1 MTIPKI
7 IWAIWCNF
15 DGKTDGTLTDRLTY
29 FKDRITTQHPGW
41 SVNII
46 TKWNEL
52 IDYFKEDENLL
63 KIVNNSFIS
72 AQHKSDAIRFFL
84 LKKHGGFWID
94 ISTFLLT
101 PLDIYYE
108 KQPNATFISYY
119 SPPLIIEEIIFSSL
133 SQMVDSVKFDKI
145 IEQMQNIQPNYIKLK
160 EPYKDFPFMPE
171 NFFIASIPNHPIIND
186 IYEQLLS
193 FWNIA
198 IPKIDDKKSLCY
210 QINLLMNKLGDE
222 LFDINNL
229 DYELSKKYLSS
240 DVTDH
245 NFSENLLTN
254 VWNCGYLFNYLQMYI
269 AIVNYIKKYKCEIT
283 QESNSRE
290 LRSEYRADLCFTDD
304 ISNGSID
311 SCKNIIINNSSDGSV
326 GYLLS
331 LSYNR
336 LLKWANTMED
346 RVSFNNTYIKDRLDE
361 IGTTPD
367 EASKEKILQD
377 IIDAG
382 IYQIKFS
389 SWTRGSGIIERFM
402 KLYPNVHSGGLK
414 NKKKS
419 RKTKKRKNQKRKT
432 HSKSK
437 NIQTIKISTKKNKKN
452 KKYYI

>member
-1 MTIPKI
+1 MSIPKI

-15 DGKTDGTLTDRLTY
+15 DEKMDGILNERLTY
-29 FKDRITTQHPGW
+29 FKDRIMMQHTGW
-41 SVNII
+41 TVNII

-52 IDYFKEDENLL
+52 IDYIKEDENLL

-108 KQPNATFISYY
+108 KQPNATFITYY
-119 SPPLIIEEIIFSSL
+119 TPPLMVEEIIFSSL
-133 SQMVDSVKFDKI
+133 SQMFDSVKFNEI
-145 IEQMQNIQPNYIKLK
+145 VEQMTKIQPNYIKLNDHYK
-160 EPYKDFPFMPE
+160 EFPFMPE

-198 IPKIDDKKSLCY
+198 IPEITDKKISLCY
-210 QINLLMNKLGDE
+210 QINLLMNELADE
-222 LFDINNL
+222 MFDINNL
-229 DYELSKKYLSS
+229 DYELSKKYVSG
-240 DVTDH
+240 DVTDS
-245 NFSENLLTN
+245 NFSKTVLNN
-254 VWNCGYLFNYLQMYI
+254 VWHCGYVFNYLQMYI
-269 AIVNYIKKYKCEIT
+269 AIVNYIKKYNCEIT
-283 QESNSRE
+283 QESNSHE
-290 LRSEYRADLCFTDD
+290 LRSEYRADLCFNDA

-311 SCKNIIINNSSDGSV
+311 SCKNIIINNSSNGSV
-326 GYLLS
+326 VYLLS

-336 LLKWANTMED
+336 LIKWANTMDE
-346 RVSFNNTYIKDRLDE
+346 RVSFNNTYIKERLDE
-361 IGTTPD
+361 IGRNP
-367 EASKEKILQD
+367 EVSKEKILQD

-402 KLYPNVHSGGLK
+402 ELYPNAHSGGLK

-419 RKTKKRKNQKRKT
+419 RKTKKRKNKKRKT

-437 NIQTIKISTKKNKKN
+437 
-452 KKYYI
+452 KYTSK